1 MNKRFRIFLC
11 AIEKDNSGI
20 EHRKIAVRDT
30 ELRNTVFFTCQ
41 RHEGVDWYAF
51 RCLEKFFL
59 AYDGIEEQSAKEFIK
74 VFRKAHKG
82 SYVVMDTLRSNFDTN
97 EECEFLSFK
106 KWLDGVRN

>member
-30 ELRNTVFFTCQ
+30 RLRNTVYFTCQ

-51 RCLEKFFL
+51 RCLEKVYL
-59 AYDGIEEQSAKEFIK
+59 VYDGIEEQSAKEFIK
-74 VFRKAHKG
+74 AFRKVNKSDYA
-82 SYVVMDTLRSNFDTN
+82 VMVTLHNNFDTS

-106 KWLDGVRN
+106 KWLDDVKN